1 MNFKSESGNM
11 SATSLEALI
20 QANGQAVET
29 RQRIPYEMVVY
40 AIPEEWREEEM
51 MLLRNA
57 VEFQPTLYGMI
68 DTLATR
74 QELQQIQAH
83 QLHMLREEQQEQT
96 RSIRSI
102 LQQDGSVREA
112 FFRTVQNALRQ
123 SQNNGSSHRQTGG
136 EDQKAEHPFRGGI
149 YCGLGAG
156 LRGLASAGRLIED
169 DSEDPEERRRR
180 IEAEQAASNAGVLL
194 GLAIGTTIALNK
206 TEEQTIREEQDFN
219 EFLAQMEVEEEEQ
232 FQQTM

>member
-1 MNFKSESGNM
+1 MNFKSESDNM

-20 QANGQAVET
+20 QANGQAMET

-51 MLLRNA
+51 TLLRNA

-74 QELQQIQAH
+74 QELQQIQAQ

-102 LQQDGSVREA
+102 LQQDGSVREKHSSELSRMLSDSLKTMEA
-112 FFRTVQNALRQ
+112 ATV
-123 SQNNGSSHRQTGG
+123 
-136 EDQKAEHPFRGGI
+136 
-149 YCGLGAG
+149 
-156 LRGLASAGRLIED
+156 RL
-169 DSEDPEERRRR
+169 EEK
-180 IEAEQAASNAGVLL
+180 IKKLSILSVAASIAASVLVCVVWHLLAG
-194 GLAIGTTIALNK
+194 
-206 TEEQTIREEQDFN
+206 
-219 EFLAQMEVEEEEQ
+219 
-232 FQQTM
+232 

>member
-20 QANGQAVET
+20 QANGQAMET

-102 LQQDGSVREA
+102 LQQDGSVREKHSSELSRMLSDSLKTMEA
-112 FFRTVQNALRQ
+112 ATV
-123 SQNNGSSHRQTGG
+123 
-136 EDQKAEHPFRGGI
+136 
-149 YCGLGAG
+149 
-156 LRGLASAGRLIED
+156 RL
-169 DSEDPEERRRR
+169 EEK
-180 IEAEQAASNAGVLL
+180 IKKLSILSVAASIAASVLVCVVWHLLAG
-194 GLAIGTTIALNK
+194 
-206 TEEQTIREEQDFN
+206 
-219 EFLAQMEVEEEEQ
+219 
-232 FQQTM
+232 

>member
-1 MNFKSESGNM
+1 MNFKYENNNM

-20 QANGQAVET
+20 QANGQAMET

-74 QELQQIQAH
+74 QELQQIQAQ

-102 LQQDGSVREA
+102 LQQDGSVREKHSSELSRMLSDSLKTMEA
-112 FFRTVQNALRQ
+112 ATV
-123 SQNNGSSHRQTGG
+123 
-136 EDQKAEHPFRGGI
+136 
-149 YCGLGAG
+149 
-156 LRGLASAGRLIED
+156 RL
-169 DSEDPEERRRR
+169 EEK
-180 IEAEQAASNAGVLL
+180 IKKLSILSVAASIAASVLVCVVWHLLAG
-194 GLAIGTTIALNK
+194 
-206 TEEQTIREEQDFN
+206 
-219 EFLAQMEVEEEEQ
+219 
-232 FQQTM
+232 

>member
-1 MNFKSESGNM
+1 MFHPQYP
-11 SATSLEALI
+11 ATGWEC
-20 QANGQAVET
+20 E
-29 RQRIPYEMVVY
+29 
-40 AIPEEWREEEM
+40 
-51 MLLRNA
+51 
-57 VEFQPTLYGMI
+57 
-68 DTLATR
+68 
-74 QELQQIQAH
+74 
-83 QLHMLREEQQEQT
+83 
-96 RSIRSI
+96 
-102 LQQDGSVREA
+102 REA

-136 EDQKAEHPFRGGI
+136 EDQKADHHFGGSI
-149 YCGLGAG
+149 YSSLGSG

-169 DSEDPEERRRR
+169 DSEEPDERRRR

-206 TEEQTIREEQDFN
+206 TEEQTIREEQDFH